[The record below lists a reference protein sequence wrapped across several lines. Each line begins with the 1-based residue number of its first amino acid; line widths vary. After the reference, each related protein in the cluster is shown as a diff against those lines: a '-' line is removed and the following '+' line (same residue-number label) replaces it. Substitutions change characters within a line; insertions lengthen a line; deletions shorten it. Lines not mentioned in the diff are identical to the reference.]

1 MLPLQKES
9 PIIKKTTVVQ
19 FEIVHVL
26 TLEEILSNSI
36 VELIVI
42 QTHVIVAATLNNS
55 VLNLATLTPIHPVFA

>member
-19 FEIVHVL
+19 IEIVRVL
-26 TLEEILSNSI
+26 ILEEILSNSI
-36 VELIVI
+36 VEMIVMQI
-42 QTHVIVAATLNNS
+42 HVIVAATLNNR